1 MTVTTILPVPKCSH
15 RRSPP
20 QELVTSMRAFELIVR
35 SLAVVPLVVYLATR
49 MRVFSP
55 PQTSAWET

>member
-15 RRSPP
+15 GRSPP

-35 SLAVVPLVVYLATR
+35 SLAMVPLVVYLATR